1 MKQSLKNQAKC
12 ILAMS
17 GLMVFGTA
25 NAGVITVYTSLE
37 ADQLPSY
44 TASFKK
50 AYPDVTVKWVRDST
64 GVITAKLLAE
74 KNNPKADV
82 VAGLALTSL
91 MALDRQNMLMPYAPV
106 GVQKLDKRFV
116 SDKKVPTWV
125 GLSAYEAALCVNSIE
140 LKKRKLPL
148 PQTWQDL
155 TKPIYKGLI
164 VMPNPESSGTG
175 YLNVSS
181 WLQMMG
187 EQKGWAYMDAL
198 NKNVKQYIHS
208 GSKPCKMVAQGEA
221 VVGVSFGYRTAL
233 LKQKGAPIDLVF
245 PKEGLGWDMEAA
257 AIVKGTKNL
266 TDAQK
271 FMNWAVS
278 KDANVLAA
286 SQSAVVAYPGVAK
299 PVKFRPSNVNTLMIK
314 NNFAWAATNRDRIL
328 KQWNSRYSAKN
339 ESK

>member
-1 MKQSLKNQAKC
+1 
-12 ILAMS
+12 MS

-116 SDKKVPTWV
+116 SDKKVPTWI

-221 VVGVSFGYRTAL
+221 VIGVSFGYRTAL

-286 SQSAVVAYPGVAK
+286 TQSAVVAYPGVAK
-299 PVKFRPSNVNTLMIK
+299 PVKFRPSNVNALMIK
-314 NNFAWAATNRDRIL
+314 NDFAWAATNRDRIL

-339 ESK
+339 EPK